1 MATTVNGFLLGTARA
16 LLFTP
21 VWPAPVRVLRPQKLL
36 VLENFGKHSFTGEVD
51 VITTPAPARVV
62 RLHDRA
68 SGRVVRETAT
78 DAAGLYS
85 FADVTNLRDY
95 YIVALDTQPGG
106 YDDVIAGPRV
116 PA

>member
-1 MATTVNGFLLGTARA
+1 MPTSVNGFLLGPLQAPT
-16 LLFTP
+16 FTP
-21 VWPAPVRVLRPQKLL
+21 GWPVAVQVLEPTRLL
-36 VLENFGKHSFTGEVD
+36 VLENFGASAFTGEVD
-51 VITTPAPARVV
+51 IITTPAPTRVV

-68 SGRVVRETAT
+68 SGRVVRETTT

-85 FADVTNLRDY
+85 FPDVTNQRDY

-116 PA
+116 PT